1 MNKLRT
7 RPDFLIALIIALIAL
22 FLVAV
27 LIMAQLPRLPYI
39 QNY

>member
-7 RPDFLIALIIALIAL
+7 RPDLLLALIIALIAL
-22 FLVAV
+22 FLVA
-27 LIMAQLPRLPYI
+27 IMLMSQLPRLPYV